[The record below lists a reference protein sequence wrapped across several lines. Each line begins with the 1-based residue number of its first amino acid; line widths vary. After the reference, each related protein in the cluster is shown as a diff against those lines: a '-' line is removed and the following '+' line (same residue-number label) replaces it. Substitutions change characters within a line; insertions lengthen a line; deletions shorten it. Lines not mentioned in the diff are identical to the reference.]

1 MYRNEKVKNVV
12 GIDVGKRVL
21 EVIRTRHSGRNER
34 IKTGTDPEGISNLL
48 QWLNP
53 DDMVILEAGNQSF
66 RIAKRIKGEKK
77 CEVVVVNP
85 GDVALIYKSLKKT
98 DKEDSLKLARL
109 GQRHPREE
117 LPEVAIPSDEEEEAR
132 RLVTEQSYWSKQLTM
147 GKNRLHSVYT
157 HAGVTHITRKHLS
170 THARRMELLEL
181 LPETYTQEAL
191 RILHVLKLGEDTL
204 QEIDKEIQ
212 ESLQKNIGYA
222 HLAMSMPGIGPIAT
236 LVFLAYIGDC
246 TRFSKGKQVSYYAGL
261 VPRVDISGDTR
272 RYGAI
277 VKRGCT
283 PIRRVMIQCAWAL
296 LRSHSGGELKAFYE
310 KLAARVG
317 KKKAVV
323 ALARKMIEAF
333 YAMCKNGELYRGV
346 SNESLSKKIRS
357 YGLIMT

>member
-1 MYRNEKVKNVV
+1 
-12 GIDVGKRVL
+12 
-21 EVIRTRHSGRNER
+21 
-34 IKTGTDPEGISNLL
+34 
-48 QWLNP
+48 
-53 DDMVILEAGNQSF
+53 
-66 RIAKRIKGEKK
+66 
-77 CEVVVVNP
+77 
-85 GDVALIYKSLKKT
+85 
-98 DKEDSLKLARL
+98 
-109 GQRHPREE
+109 
-117 LPEVAIPSDEEEEAR
+117 
-132 RLVTEQSYWSKQLTM
+132 
-147 GKNRLHSVYT
+147 
-157 HAGVTHITRKHLS
+157 
-170 THARRMELLEL
+170 
-181 LPETYTQEAL
+181 
-191 RILHVLKLGEDTL
+191 L